1 MLGSGRVLLE
11 QGARATRSSVA
22 TIISFSLFFEVS
34 EAMYLNPRIVGS
46 GERTLVLSHGYGGS
60 QAIWDMVLPHLARRN
75 KVRPSTPLTHHT
87 YGRKLLLIVSLLV
100 SI

>member
-1 MLGSGRVLLE
+1 VDEYCWSKE

-75 KVRPSTPLTHHT
+75 KVRSIYLAAYCKLNWSRSDLCMHASTM
-87 YGRKLLLIVSLLV
+87 
-100 SI
+100 